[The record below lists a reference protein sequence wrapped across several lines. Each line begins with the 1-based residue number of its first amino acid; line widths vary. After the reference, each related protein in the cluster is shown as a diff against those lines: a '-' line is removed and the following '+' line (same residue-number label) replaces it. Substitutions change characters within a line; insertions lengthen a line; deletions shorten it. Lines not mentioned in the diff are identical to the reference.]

1 MKSDRRALL
10 VGGIFAAVGLLS
22 CNNSSGNDNGSAT
35 NQLVVPEGYKLVWA
49 DEFSVD
55 GKPNPEYWG
64 FEEGFVRNEE
74 AQWYSPDNVF
84 IEDGLLI
91 FEARRERYSNPNY
104 NPLSENW
111 RFRRE
116 FIDYTSA
123 SIKTNG
129 KFNFQYGILEVRA
142 RIDVRQGSWP
152 AIWTLGE
159 DRRWPLCGEIDV
171 MEFYRVNDEPSIL
184 ANAAWSVDQSWQP
197 KWDSEVLPL
206 QHFLEGNPSW
216 AEEFHVWRMEW
227 TEDHIRLYL
236 DDELLNEIAVAD
248 TEHPEDGFHPFRQ
261 PHYIL
266 LNLAI
271 GSNGGDPSAT
281 EFPLRYEVDYVRVF
295 QKEQ

>member
-22 CNNSSGNDNGSAT
+22 CNNSNGNDNGLDA
-35 NQLVVPEGYKLVWA
+35 NQLIVPEGYELVWA

-55 GKPNPEYWG
+55 GKPNPEYWN
-64 FEEGFVRNEE
+64 FEEGFVCNEE

-142 RIDVRQGSWP
+142 RIDVRQGS
-152 AIWTLGE
+152 
-159 DRRWPLCGEIDV
+159 
-171 MEFYRVNDEPSIL
+171 
-184 ANAAWSVDQSWQP
+184 
-197 KWDSEVLPL
+197 
-206 QHFLEGNPSW
+206 
-216 AEEFHVWRMEW
+216 
-227 TEDHIRLYL
+227 
-236 DDELLNEIAVAD
+236 
-248 TEHPEDGFHPFRQ
+248 
-261 PHYIL
+261 
-266 LNLAI
+266 
-271 GSNGGDPSAT
+271 
-281 EFPLRYEVDYVRVF
+281 
-295 QKEQ
+295 